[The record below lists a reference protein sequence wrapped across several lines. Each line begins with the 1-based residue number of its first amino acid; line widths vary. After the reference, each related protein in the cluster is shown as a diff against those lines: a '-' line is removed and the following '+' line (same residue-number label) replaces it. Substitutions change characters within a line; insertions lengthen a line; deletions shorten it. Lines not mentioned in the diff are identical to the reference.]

1 MIYNR
6 RVSVSKYF
14 WDEGMRA
21 MCVTTIVDMDVRER
35 ASGASADAPG
45 RRSGNAVGLTL
56 D

>member
-1 MIYNR
+1 
-6 RVSVSKYF
+6 
-14 WDEGMRA
+14 
-21 MCVTTIVDMDVRER
+21 MCVHFLLEEPCVRMDVWEG